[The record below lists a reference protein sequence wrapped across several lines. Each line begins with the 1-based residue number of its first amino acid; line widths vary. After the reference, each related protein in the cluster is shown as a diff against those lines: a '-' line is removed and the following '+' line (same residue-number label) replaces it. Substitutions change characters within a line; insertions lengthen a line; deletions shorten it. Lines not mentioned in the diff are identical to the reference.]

1 MGTTNSETDG
11 TVPRLE
17 EPSRQK
23 VEYTFKSESKERRNL
38 YNKYLLQMAF
48 SDVILNRIN
57 SQYFNISLLQTFI
70 AFASV
75 HAAEQRL

>member
-17 EPSRQK
+17 EPSRQN

-48 SDVILNRIN
+48 SDVILNRI
-57 SQYFNISLLQTFI
+57 
-70 AFASV
+70 
-75 HAAEQRL
+75 